1 MNIAKL
7 LTTLGATALL
17 ASCSGGGGSSPSSS
31 LPNAS
36 GGSSALSIS
45 VNIGGRKSSSNHRSA
60 LQITSDVKALQVTL
74 NNANTVFQLSP
85 TLDSRCTSVGSQ
97 TYTCTLSAAPG
108 VYNVDVTTEAGASCP
123 TTCSAVG
130 YSVFQNNVTVSPATS
145 TPLTFTLTPVATSFA
160 TGFTTTPNFGTGL
173 PEDGPLASHP
183 VALVADVLA
192 PDGEDIYGPI
202 DNVNLFGSVTVRT
215 TTTPGY
221 AVTAPAQ
228 LVNATSGEYVDG
240 PYTFTYD
247 GTQITG
253 DQLTVQASYTP
264 NNSLFPNTVE
274 TAYNAT
280 TPATSTILSIP
291 LTRLQIPTTNN
302 PSNATAA
309 GATFDPTSSWYY
321 IAPTPSETNNS
332 SNAIVVFN
340 NGATTSFVLNVTATN
355 DTSVPTV
362 SGTCSTAGTGS
373 NPIYVVGT
381 TTGTP
386 NGVTP
391 ITIQYPNLSGQT
403 GPCVLTV
410 VDGTFATLQQ
420 SVTVYPTTSSLL
432 IFTQSHA
439 RQK

>member
-1 MNIAKL
+1 
-7 LTTLGATALL
+7 
-17 ASCSGGGGSSPSSS
+17 
-31 LPNAS
+31 
-36 GGSSALSIS
+36 
-45 VNIGGRKSSSNHRSA
+45 
-60 LQITSDVKALQVTL
+60 
-74 NNANTVFQLSP
+74 
-85 TLDSRCTSVGSQ
+85 
-97 TYTCTLSAAPG
+97 
-108 VYNVDVTTEAGASCP
+108 
-123 TTCSAVG
+123 VG

-228 LVNATSGEYVDG
+228 LVNA
-240 PYTFTYD
+240 
-247 GTQITG
+247 G